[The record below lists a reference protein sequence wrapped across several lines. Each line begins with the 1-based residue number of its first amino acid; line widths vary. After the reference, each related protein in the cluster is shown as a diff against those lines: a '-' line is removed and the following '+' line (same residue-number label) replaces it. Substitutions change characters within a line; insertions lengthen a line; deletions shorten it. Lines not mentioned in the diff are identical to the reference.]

1 VSAFKTIKDLV
12 VAHIART
19 NGHVDYEELTH
30 EVLQHFPTSKWQ
42 KSHWQYWRY
51 QLAKGRSRHLL
62 TEEQRHN
69 LYGGEADAKPKVLSR
84 INVPKASVSAP
95 DPKVKRIGDHLLK
108 QIRFVLD
115 EFCGDD
121 ERLRFK
127 VNRWVFSRLL
137 IDERKAKKPIK
148 EYLWKNGAKQ
158 CSDCGRVFES
168 IKGVEIHRIDR
179 NQVYSID
186 NCVLLCRP
194 CHAKKVD

>member
-1 VSAFKTIKDLV
+1 MPDFKTIKDLV

-19 NGHVDYEELTH
+19 NGHVDYEELTR

-51 QLAKGRSRHLL
+51 QLAKGRSKHLL
-62 TEEQRHN
+62 TEEQCQN
-69 LYGGEADAKPKVLSR
+69 LYGGEADATPNVLSR
-84 INVPKASVSAP
+84 SSASKSS
-95 DPKVKRIGDHLLK
+95 GDHLLK

-148 EYLWKNGAKQ
+148 EHLWNIGSKR
-158 CSDCGRVFES
+158 CTDCGRAFES

-179 NQVYSID
+179 HQVYSIE